1 MQVKPHKQVKFDPKD
16 AIIHFVDMS
25 KEEEVKPLVSKPGI
39 IFDLVLAIAF
49 FFFMRNVLVPH
60 VPSQDPLAVN
70 IVSSMTSFCM
80 TGVFWI
86 ATNMLRVTWVDYSRR
101 QKK

>member
-1 MQVKPHKQVKFDPKD
+1 MKRPNQVWFDPSD
-16 AIIHFVDMS
+16 PIIHFKTMS
-25 KEEEVKPLVSKPGI
+25 SEEDKPLVSKPGI
-39 IFDLVLAIAF
+39 IFDLVLAVAF

-70 IVSSMTSFCM
+70 IVASMTSFCM

>member
-49 FFFMRNVLVPH
+49 FFFH
-60 VPSQDPLAVN
+60 A
-70 IVSSMTSFCM
+70 
-80 TGVFWI
+80 
-86 ATNMLRVTWVDYSRR
+86 
-101 QKK
+101 